1 MSFRLSTQF
10 GLNLNS
16 GLIYGK
22 SMTHENGNSNANGN
36 GALDPKNEEEPRA
49 IKIAK
54 ELQKEQRESEQL
66 DVDPEQVLEEQ
77 ETRQPQ
83 SIDE

>member
-1 MSFRLSTQF
+1 MK
-10 GLNLNS
+10 NENDNS
-16 GLIYGK
+16 SVNDEG
-22 SMTHENGNSNANGN
+22 S
-36 GALDPKNEEEPRA
+36 LDPEEEPKA
-49 IKIAK
+49 IKMAK

-66 DVDPEQVLEEQ
+66 DVEPEQVLEEQ

>member
-1 MSFRLSTQF
+1 
-10 GLNLNS
+10 
-16 GLIYGK
+16 
-22 SMTHENGNSNANGN
+22 MTHENDNPNANGN
-36 GALDPKNEEEPRA
+36 GALDPKNDEEPRA

-83 SIDE
+83 SIAE

>member
-1 MSFRLSTQF
+1 
-10 GLNLNS
+10 
-16 GLIYGK
+16 
-22 SMTHENGNSNANGN
+22 MTHENDNPNANDN
-36 GALDPKNEEEPRA
+36 G
-49 IKIAK
+49 AK
-54 ELQKEQRESEQL
+54 ELQNEQRESEQI

>member
-1 MSFRLSTQF
+1 
-10 GLNLNS
+10 
-16 GLIYGK
+16 
-22 SMTHENGNSNANGN
+22 MTDEYGNSKANGN
-36 GALDPKNEEEPRA
+36 GALDPKNEEDPRA

>member
-1 MSFRLSTQF
+1 MTDE
-10 GLNLNS
+10 NDNS
-16 GLIYGK
+16 RV
-22 SMTHENGNSNANGN
+22 NSE
-36 GALDPKNEEEPRA
+36 GALDPEEEPKA
-49 IKIAK
+49 IKMAK
-54 ELQKEQRESEQL
+54 ELQKEQRESEEL

>member
-1 MSFRLSTQF
+1 
-10 GLNLNS
+10 
-16 GLIYGK
+16 
-22 SMTHENGNSNANGN
+22 MTHENDNPNANDD
-36 GALDPKNEEEPRA
+36 GALDPKNDEEPRA

-54 ELQKEQRESEQL
+54 EEQL

-83 SIDE
+83 SIAELTISERLFYH

>member
-1 MSFRLSTQF
+1 
-10 GLNLNS
+10 
-16 GLIYGK
+16 
-22 SMTHENGNSNANGN
+22 MTHENDNPNANDN

-54 ELQKEQRESEQL
+54 ELQNEQRESEQL
-66 DVDPEQVLEEQ
+66 DVEPEQVLEEQ

>member
-1 MSFRLSTQF
+1 
-10 GLNLNS
+10 
-16 GLIYGK
+16 
-22 SMTHENGNSNANGN
+22 MTDENDNFNANRK
-36 GALDPKNEEEPRA
+36 GALDPNKGEEPKA
-49 IKIAK
+49 IKMAI

-77 ETRQPQ
+77 ETRRPQ

>member
-1 MSFRLSTQF
+1 
-10 GLNLNS
+10 
-16 GLIYGK
+16 
-22 SMTHENGNSNANGN
+22 MTHENDNPNANDN
-36 GALDPKNEEEPRA
+36 GALDPKNEEESRA

>member
-1 MSFRLSTQF
+1 MTDE
-10 GLNLNS
+10 NDNS
-16 GLIYGK
+16 D
-22 SMTHENGNSNANGN
+22 ADGN
-36 GALDPKNEEEPRA
+36 GVLDPKREEEPKA
-49 IKIAK
+49 INISK

-77 ETRQPQ
+77 ETRRPQ

>member
-1 MSFRLSTQF
+1 MAIPMLMVT
-10 GLNLNS
+10 
-16 GLIYGK
+16 
-22 SMTHENGNSNANGN
+22 E
-36 GALDPKNEEEPRA
+36 ALDHKNEEEPRA

>member
-1 MSFRLSTQF
+1 MTDE
-10 GLNLNS
+10 NDNS
-16 GLIYGK
+16 D
-22 SMTHENGNSNANGN
+22 ANGN
-36 GALDPKNEEEPRA
+36 GALDPKREEKPKA

>member
-1 MSFRLSTQF
+1 MT
-10 GLNLNS
+10 NENDNS
-16 GLIYGK
+16 
-22 SMTHENGNSNANGN
+22 SANCE
-36 GALDPKNEEEPRA
+36 GALDPKEEPKA
-49 IKIAK
+49 LKMVK
-54 ELQKEQRESEQL
+54 ELQKEQRESELL

>member
-1 MSFRLSTQF
+1 
-10 GLNLNS
+10 
-16 GLIYGK
+16 
-22 SMTHENGNSNANGN
+22 MTDENDNSNANGN
-36 GALDPKNEEEPRA
+36 RALDHKNEEEPKA

>member
-1 MSFRLSTQF
+1 M
-10 GLNLNS
+10 
-16 GLIYGK
+16 
-22 SMTHENGNSNANGN
+22 MDGNSNANGN

-66 DVDPEQVLEEQ
+66 DVDPKQVLEEQ

-83 SIDE
+83 SIAE

>member
-1 MSFRLSTQF
+1 
-10 GLNLNS
+10 
-16 GLIYGK
+16 
-22 SMTHENGNSNANGN
+22 MTHENDNPNANDN
-36 GALDPKNEEEPRA
+36 GALDPKNEEDPRA

-66 DVDPEQVLEEQ
+66 DVEPEQVLEEQ
-77 ETRQPQ
+77 ETRQAQ

>member
-1 MSFRLSTQF
+1 M
-10 GLNLNS
+10 
-16 GLIYGK
+16 
-22 SMTHENGNSNANGN
+22 MDGNSNANGN

>member
-1 MSFRLSTQF
+1 
-10 GLNLNS
+10 
-16 GLIYGK
+16 
-22 SMTHENGNSNANGN
+22 MTHENDNPNANDN
-36 GALDPKNEEEPRA
+36 GALDPKNEDPRA

-66 DVDPEQVLEEQ
+66 DVEPEQVLEEQ
-77 ETRQPQ
+77 ETRQAQ

>member
-1 MSFRLSTQF
+1 M
-10 GLNLNS
+10 
-16 GLIYGK
+16 
-22 SMTHENGNSNANGN
+22 MDGNSNANGN
-36 GALDPKNEEEPRA
+36 GALDPKNEEEPRT

-66 DVDPEQVLEEQ
+66 DVDPKQVLEEQ

-83 SIDE
+83 SIAE

>member
-1 MSFRLSTQF
+1 MT
-10 GLNLNS
+10 NENDNS
-16 GLIYGK
+16 
-22 SMTHENGNSNANGN
+22 SANGE
-36 GALDPKNEEEPRA
+36 GALHPKREEELKA
-49 IKIAK
+49 LKMAK

>member
-1 MSFRLSTQF
+1 
-10 GLNLNS
+10 
-16 GLIYGK
+16 
-22 SMTHENGNSNANGN
+22 MTHENDNPNANDN
-36 GALDPKNEEEPRA
+36 GALHPKNDEEPRA

-66 DVDPEQVLEEQ
+66 DVDLEQVLEEQ